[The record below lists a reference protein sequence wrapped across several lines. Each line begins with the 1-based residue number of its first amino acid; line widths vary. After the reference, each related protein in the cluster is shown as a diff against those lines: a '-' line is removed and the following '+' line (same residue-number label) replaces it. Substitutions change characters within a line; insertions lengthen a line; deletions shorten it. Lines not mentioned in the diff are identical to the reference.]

1 MKLFLQKKSYGKLPF
16 LCSPARDM
24 LNSKMTSPHLNIS
37 LRLLFSYDSFLGGIT

>member
-24 LNSKMTSPHLNIS
+24 LNSNGNNFAQLNIS
-37 LRLLFSYDSFLGGIT
+37 LRLLFSYD